1 MLRIMQ
7 TIRVVEKDGDP
18 WFVAKD
24 VCDCLEVGNSR
35 DAVATLDEDEKGVAT
50 IDTLGGAQEMATISE
65 SGLYSLILR
74 YRKPEAKTFKR

>member
-1 MLRIMQ
+1 MIAMEAGLKIFEKPEFGSV
-7 TIRVVEKDGDP
+7 RVVEKDGDP

-65 SGLYSLILR
+65 SCL
-74 YRKPEAKTFKR
+74 